1 MSDEIDYETEYAS
14 LYQAVMEA
22 DLHIIDGPQGREV
35 CMPLGFQRYADEF
48 AAEIIRLRDRV
59 KDLEDRLHERDL
71 AVAAL
76 AQDRDEAYEDGVK
89 DGIERVCE
97 YVDHPDF
104 SLPEQAAIK
113 AASQRAMIAY
123 KKEMGSE

>member
-1 MSDEIDYETEYAS
+1 VSDERDIVEMTKNGSVHELATA
-14 LYQAVMEA
+14 LQAERA
-22 DLHIIDGPQGREV
+22 LIRE
-35 CMPLGFQRYADEF
+35 
-48 AAEIIRLRDRV
+48 
-59 KDLEDRLHERDL
+59 LEDRLHERDL

-76 AQDRDEAYEDGVK
+76 AQDRDEAYERGVK

-104 SLPEQAAIK
+104 SLSEQEAIE

-123 KKEMGSE
+123 EKEIGK